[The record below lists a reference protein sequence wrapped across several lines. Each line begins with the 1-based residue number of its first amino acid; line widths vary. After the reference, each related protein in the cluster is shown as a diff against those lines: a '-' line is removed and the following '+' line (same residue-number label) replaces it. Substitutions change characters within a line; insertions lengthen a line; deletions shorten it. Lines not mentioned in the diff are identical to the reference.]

1 MKVNLRNLIRLIIEA
16 EATIPITNPPPPY
29 DPSVDRKRKMEIL
42 KDEIAKALNLA
53 DVRYLSRS
61 KRLYGAYTFS
71 AVDERNEN
79 VVLKVQPLNELEGYR
94 RAQQTISRLPDR
106 VARHLPVIYK
116 IRTLD
121 ELGVRPPMDDF
132 GRPEELGVIVM
143 ERLEEI
149 PGNMFDLITQ
159 SPVKSMHS
167 LESLVRDREAFA
179 VVIEDAIEKT
189 RRAIT
194 SAIMGSSKNK
204 NVDEE
209 IERLR
214 RMLVSASYDPEIVA
228 PSSGITISTID
239 GLRSA
244 IEKKIQ
250 LWFRGLEGVTQR
262 GKVQSLTMTIMSS
275 ITTSLGRRA
284 IPREPMKQSPG
295 PLSRIRGVRELM
307 TAIEDLKSMNIS
319 PDDLHGNNIMMRPE
333 TGELVIADLGHFT

>member
-1 MKVNLRNLIRLIIEA
+1 MNMKLRKLIRLMIESD
-16 EATIPITNPPPPY
+16 ATPVIANRPPPY
-29 DPSVDRKRKMEIL
+29 DPFADRKRKMESL
-42 KDEIAKALNLA
+42 KNDLARALNLA

-61 KRLYGAYTFS
+61 KRIYGAYTFS

-79 VVLKVQPLNELEGYR
+79 VVLKVQPLNELEGYK
-94 RAQQTISRLPDR
+94 RAQQTIARLPDR

-132 GRPEELGVIVM
+132 GNPEELGVIVM

-159 SPVKSMHS
+159 PPVKSMHS
-167 LESLVRDREAFA
+167 LESLVRDREAFTA
-179 VVIEDAIEKT
+179 VIDDAIGKT

-194 SAIMGSSKNK
+194 LAVSGSPRGGDN
-204 NVDEE
+204 DEE
-209 IERLR
+209 VERLR
-214 RMLVSASYDPEIVA
+214 RMLVSAAYDPEVTNPGSAIV
-228 PSSGITISTID
+228 ISTVD

-244 IEKKIQ
+244 VERKIQ
-250 LWFRGLEGVTQR
+250 LWFRGLGESAR
-262 GKVQSLTMTIMSS
+262 GKIQSLTMTIMSS
-275 ITTSLGRRA
+275 ITSSLGRRA

-295 PLSRIRGVRELM
+295 PLSRIRGVKELVV
-307 TAIEDLKSMNIS
+307 AIEDLKSMNIN

-333 TGELVIADLGHFT
+333 TGELVLADLGHFT